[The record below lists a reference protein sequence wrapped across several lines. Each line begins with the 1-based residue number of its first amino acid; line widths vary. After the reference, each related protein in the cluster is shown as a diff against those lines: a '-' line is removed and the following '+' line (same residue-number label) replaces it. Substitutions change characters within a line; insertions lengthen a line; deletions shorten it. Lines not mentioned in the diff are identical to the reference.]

1 LWEIDM
7 RITIVAALLLLAGC
21 GGSPNDPGVG
31 GVTRGEAEA
40 LNDAAAMLDQTEPPP
55 SVLNGAAEQPAQ
67 STQ

>member
-1 LWEIDM
+1 M
-7 RITIVAALLLLAGC
+7 RRAMLAIMFLLAGC

-55 SVLNGAAEQPAQ
+55 SVLNDTAPQPDQPAGPAQ
-67 STQ
+67 